1 MEVIAPEAAARR
13 IAGIARSTRLVPHRP
28 GLSFKLET
36 DQPIRSF
43 KIRGAANAMALA
55 TDAALAHGVWTASAG
70 NMAQGVCWCARERGI
85 PATIVVPD
93 HAPATKTDAITRLG
107 GTFLKVPFDMW
118 WRTLQHRAFPGV
130 GGLFVHPFAD
140 QAVMEG
146 NATIAL
152 ELLAEASDIET
163 VLVPWGGGGLAC
175 GIALAL
181 RTLKPNAKV
190 IAVEVETAAPLTA
203 SLAAGAPAT
212 VAYERTIIDGM
223 GSSALAPEMWPLAH
237 ALIHSTIV
245 VSVAEVGAAVKL
257 LHEQHDVVAEGAGA
271 APVAAALK
279 TTLPGHTIALI
290 SGGNIDPAV
299 HAALIA

>member
-1 MEVIAPEAAARR
+1 MEVIAPTAAARR
-13 IAGIARSTRLVPHRP
+13 IAGTVLRSRLVAHRP

-55 TDAALAHGVWTASAG
+55 TDAALAQGVWTASAG

-85 PATIVVPD
+85 PATVVVPD
-93 HAPATKTDAITRLG
+93 HAPAAKTDAITRLG
-107 GTFLKVPFDMW
+107 GEYLKVPFDTW
-118 WRTLQHRAFPGV
+118 WATLQSRSFPGIV
-130 GGLFVHPFAD
+130 GLFVHPFAD
-140 QAVMEG
+140 PAVMEG

-152 ELLAEASDIET
+152 ELLTQAPDVET

-175 GIALAL
+175 GMALAF
-181 RTLKPNAKV
+181 RTLKPGTKV

-203 SLAAGAPAT
+203 SLDAGAPAT
-212 VAYERTIIDGM
+212 VAYQRTFIDGM
-223 GSSALAPEMWPLAH
+223 GSSALAPEMWPLAK

-245 VSVAEVGAAVKL
+245 VSVAEVSAAVKL
-257 LHEQHDVVAEGAGA
+257 LHAAHGVVAEGAGA

-279 TTLPGHTIALI
+279 ASLPGHTIALV
-290 SGGNIDPAV
+290 SGGNIDPDV